1 MTPIE
6 EILKKNNLSIT
17 GSRQKIM
24 QLFMDSN
31 GALAH
36 ADIEKKTGESF
47 DPCYGLPHPTIVC

>member
-1 MTPIE
+1 MKPIE

-24 QLFMDSN
+24 HLFMDSN

-36 ADIEKKTGESF
+36 ADNRK
-47 DPCYGLPHPTIVC
+47 